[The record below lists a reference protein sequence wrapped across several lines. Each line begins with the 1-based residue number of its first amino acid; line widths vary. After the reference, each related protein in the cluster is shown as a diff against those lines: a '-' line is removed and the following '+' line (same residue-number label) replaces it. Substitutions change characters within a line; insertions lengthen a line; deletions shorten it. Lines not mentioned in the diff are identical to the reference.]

1 LSVNR
6 GLRLSVSA
14 PEAPPDLNLG
24 DGRDPHE
31 LMALRPDE
39 LSTLAE
45 RGLRFGRQG
54 HPGVFLPAG
63 GDTLM
68 FEVREDTGLV
78 WVKAPSH
85 ASVYVLSRDRD
96 LQRTLADYL
105 STGRGT
111 SDLPQR
117 WQLFERVPVER
128 LPEEL
133 GATAA
138 AGARPPVAVVG
149 GLRLGRGWLTSHP
162 PHIELGEVE
171 EALSVIIDGRPAGE
185 VRSGG
190 EFALDLLEGDH
201 RVEVGDGLASFVV
214 HMFARNPAP
223 ARYGQLACSL
233 DARGARTG
241 ARAQAREPS
250 VCGAAVS
257 TPHTGQVPLMLRAR
271 SVKLITDEGACVRQD
286 APPAPSW
293 LAAVG
298 LDPRAAR
305 WEVVLADDIAW
316 AITSN
321 TAIMVRALA
330 SEHLDRAAA
339 VAVAALGEHARVRS
353 LQPDDRDAAGAAF
366 AALRAQAAEDG
377 S

>member
-1 LSVNR
+1 
-6 GLRLSVSA
+6 
-14 PEAPPDLNLG
+14 
-24 DGRDPHE
+24 
-31 LMALRPDE
+31 
-39 LSTLAE
+39 
-45 RGLRFGRQG
+45 
-54 HPGVFLPAG
+54 
-63 GDTLM
+63 
-68 FEVREDTGLV
+68 
-78 WVKAPSH
+78 
-85 ASVYVLSRDRD
+85 VLSRDRE

-128 LPEEL
+128 LPDEL
-133 GATAA
+133 GAGATT
-138 AGARPPVAVVG
+138 GARPPVALVG
-149 GLRLGRGWLTSHP
+149 GLRLGRGWLTNHP
-162 PHIELGEVE
+162 PHIELGDVE
-171 EALSVIIDGRPAGE
+171 EALGVIIDGRPAGE

-201 RVEVGDGLASFVV
+201 RIEVGDGLASFVV

-223 ARYGQLACSL
+223 GPYGQLACSL

-250 VCGAAVS
+250 VCGAAPS

-271 SVKLITDEGACVRQD
+271 SVQLITEEGACVRQD

-298 LDPRAAR
+298 LDPRGAR

-321 TAIMVRALA
+321 TAIMARALVP
-330 SEHLDRAAA
+330 ERLDRAAA
-339 VAVAALGEHARVRS
+339 AAVAALGERARLRS